1 MAQFKFQCPHCQQHL
16 EVDQNWIG
24 KTAQCPSCQ
33 KSIKINPD
41 LTECKICG
49 TQTYIYAATCT
60 QCGAVTDFCRRI
72 KKFVSI
78 ALVLFVV
85 AGILETFHQV
95 QNQKAKKYAQE
106 MEDQEVTAKHLT
118 KLAEIELQNFRAR
131 DYQERKKKYEDAKNE
146 EYKAYQAASEARRA
160 VWHAGITWFIA
171 SCIATVAG
179 ALFLL
184 IYAWHSFY
192 YHWMRF

>member
-1 MAQFKFQCPHCQQHL
+1 
-16 EVDQNWIG
+16 
-24 KTAQCPSCQ
+24 
-33 KSIKINPD
+33 
-41 LTECKICG
+41 
-49 TQTYIYAATCT
+49 
-60 QCGAVTDFCRRI
+60 
-72 KKFVSI
+72 
-78 ALVLFVV
+78 
-85 AGILETFHQV
+85 
-95 QNQKAKKYAQE
+95 

-118 KLAEIELQNFRAR
+118 KLAEIELKDLSTRKN
-131 DYQERKKKYEDAKNE
+131 YQERKKKYEDAKNE